1 MAHYDHVVDTT
12 LDRMTLITMK
22 KKEIESFKDYAHRWC
37 DLASQIQPPLTEK
50 EKSFIFVN
58 TLLEPYYDKM
68 IRNAMRNSSKMVW
81 SGELIEHN
89 IKNKKIEGKVT
100 PISVKKSASAKKK
113 EGDADV
119 VFTNQQSRGQASYS
133 S

>member
-1 MAHYDHVVDTT
+1 
-12 LDRMTLITMK
+12 
-22 KKEIESFKDYAHRWC
+22 
-37 DLASQIQPPLTEK
+37 
-50 EKSFIFVN
+50 
-58 TLLEPYYDKM
+58 
-68 IRNAMRNSSKMVW
+68 MVW